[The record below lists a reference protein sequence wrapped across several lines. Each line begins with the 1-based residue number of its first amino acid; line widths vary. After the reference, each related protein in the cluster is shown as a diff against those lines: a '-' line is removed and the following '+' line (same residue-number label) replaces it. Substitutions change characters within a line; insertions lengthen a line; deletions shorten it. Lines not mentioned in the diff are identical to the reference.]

1 MRLVLVVLVCASLA
15 SCSAPPGVSPAAP
28 AGPTASSTPP
38 ASPAPPASPVP
49 SASSPAPADFTLA
62 VAGDVH
68 FTGRTAPLL
77 RDPATAVGPIAPVL
91 RDADLALLNLETAV
105 TERGTPEPKEFH
117 FRAPATAYTAV
128 RAAGVDAVSLANN
141 HVLDYGRVG
150 LADTL
155 DAATAAGMPVFG
167 AGRDAAAAY
176 APWITTVR
184 GTRVAVL
191 GFSQITTLADSWAAR
206 DDRAGVAL
214 TFDLARVRAAVALAR
229 SRADVVIAFNHWGPE
244 GSACPSDRQK
254 EFLAVLVAAGVDI
267 VLGAHA
273 HVLQGAGW
281 SGRTFVS
288 YGMGNFVWYG
298 TSRSTETGVLML
310 TVRGRDVVR
319 WDLVPAVVSA
329 SGQPVPLTGEAGERV
344 RSRFAGLRG
353 CAGLTAGPGA

>member
-1 MRLVLVVLVCASLA
+1 MRLVLVAVMCASVGAA
-15 SCSAPPGVSPAAP
+15 SCSAPRRTSPDTTQTRP
-28 AGPTASSTPP
+28 APTAAASTRPP
-38 ASPAPPASPVP
+38 TPTAAQE
-49 SASSPAPADFTLA
+49 FTLA

-68 FTGRTAPLL
+68 FAGRTAPLL
-77 RDPATAVGPIAPVL
+77 RDPATAFGPIAPVL
-91 RDADLALLNLETAV
+91 SGADLALLNLETAV

-141 HVLDYGRVG
+141 HVLDYGQVG

-167 AGRDAAAAY
+167 AGRNAQAAY

-191 GFSQITTLADSWAAR
+191 GFSQITTLAETWGAR

-214 TFDLARVRAAVALAR
+214 SFDVARVRAAVALAR
-229 SRADVVIAFNHWGPE
+229 TRADVVIAFNHWGPE
-244 GSACPSDRQK
+244 GSACPSGRQK
-254 EFLAVLVAAGVDI
+254 EFLAILVAAGVDV

-273 HVLQGAGW
+273 HVLQGVGW

-298 TSRSTETGVLML
+298 TSRSTETGVLLL
-310 TVRGRDVVR
+310 TLRGRDVVR
-319 WDLVPAVVSA
+319 WDLAPAVVSA
-329 SGQPVPLTGEAGERV
+329 TGQPVPVTGEAAERV

-353 CAGLTAGPGA
+353 CAGLAAGPG